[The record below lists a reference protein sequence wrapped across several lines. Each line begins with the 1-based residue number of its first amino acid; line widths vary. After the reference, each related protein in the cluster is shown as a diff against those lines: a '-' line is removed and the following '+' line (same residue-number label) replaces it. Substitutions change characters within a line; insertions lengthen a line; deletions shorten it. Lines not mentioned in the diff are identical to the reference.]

1 MAHHAYFYE
10 GDLEQGIEAVG
21 TYAEDELKIP
31 AHGNPD
37 VITIRYGLFSV
48 DDARKLTE
56 LAYQNP
62 VQGSH
67 KVIALAAG
75 RIFHEAQ
82 NALLKLFEETPE
94 GTTLVLI
101 VPSKGIL
108 LETLQSRLLPLPGGR
123 TNTISSA
130 EVEAFLKSTPE
141 EQAKVIAKIVD
152 RAKSDSPEA
161 DKQAARLEAL
171 TLAENLERVAYAK
184 RLAGNRSVELMVF
197 LDDLA
202 HFIPLLHDRSAPIKL
217 IYEHLLIV
225 LPDTL
230 RA

>member
-1 MAHHAYFYE
+1 MAHHAFFYE
-10 GDLEQGIEAVG
+10 GDLEQGIAA
-21 TYAEDELKIP
+21 TALYAEEELKIP

-62 VQGSH
+62 VNGSH

-94 GTTLVLI
+94 GTTLILI
-101 VPSKGIL
+101 IPSKGIL
-108 LETLQSRLLPLPGGR
+108 LETLQSRLLPLPGDHNR
-123 TNTISSA
+123 TISS
-130 EVEAFLKSTPE
+130 EEIETFLKSTPD

-152 RAKSDSPEA
+152 RSKSERPEA

-171 TLAENLERVAYAK
+171 TLAENIERAAYAQ
-184 RLAGNRSVELMVF
+184 RLAGNRSKELMVF

-217 IYEHLLIV
+217 IYE
-225 LPDTL
+225 
-230 RA
+230 